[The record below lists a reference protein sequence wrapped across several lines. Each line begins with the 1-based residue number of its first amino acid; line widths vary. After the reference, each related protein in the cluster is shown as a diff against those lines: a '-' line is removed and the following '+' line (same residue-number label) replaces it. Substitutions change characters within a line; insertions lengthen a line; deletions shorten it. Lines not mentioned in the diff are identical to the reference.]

1 MRWGVKDENTL
12 DHKTWIEC
20 AKGVQWCKESSVGI
34 AFMSLQGDKYGYTPL
49 PKTVLKHD
57 LDRHL
62 LSTEGAADTKK
73 LIFEWYVLDEN
84 AQPNEYVLR
93 NLTDKDDPA
102 YWAAL
107 KLMLP
112 AMRGLPFDAQRH
124 PGLLIG
130 KSVTEWEM
138 RAALGPHPTELDRK
152 TAFCWSHRR
161 LAGEVTDR
169 MFRDTGTGFNPYL
182 DAAFEELQ
190 ALWRGSSTP
199 PRCRPSRRT

>member
-1 MRWGVKDENTL
+1 M
-12 DHKTWIEC
+12 
-20 AKGVQWCKESSVGI
+20 
-34 AFMSLQGDKYGYTPL
+34 
-49 PKTVLKHD
+49 
-57 LDRHL
+57 
-62 LSTEGAADTKK
+62 
-73 LIFEWYVLDEN
+73 LDEN

-138 RAALGPHPTELDRK
+138 RLMCSAS
-152 TAFCWSHRR
+152 FSHNLPSPR
-161 LAGEVTDR
+161 LK
-169 MFRDTGTGFNPYL
+169 NP
-182 DAAFEELQ
+182 Q
-190 ALWRGSSTP
+190 A
-199 PRCRPSRRT
+199 

>member
-1 MRWGVKDENTL
+1 M
-12 DHKTWIEC
+12 
-20 AKGVQWCKESSVGI
+20 
-34 AFMSLQGDKYGYTPL
+34 
-49 PKTVLKHD
+49 KHD

-62 LSTEGAADTKK
+62 LSTECAADTKK

-93 NLTDKDDPA
+93 NLTDEDDPA

-152 TAFCWSHRR
+152 TAFLLEPPPAGRR
-161 LAGEVTDR
+161 GDGPNVSRHGDWLQPLPR
-169 MFRDTGTGFNPYL
+169 L
-182 DAAFEELQ
+182 DA
-190 ALWRGSSTP
+190 G
-199 PRCRPSRRT
+199 